1 VAAGDPVVS
10 VRPTCRDSFVAFPL
24 FTRAGAVP
32 VPLDPLAGQAQHR
45 PRPLRRRVPGRIGNS
60 SVNPWTGR
68 PPLVLLCL
76 TGDVMCGRGVD
87 QILPHPGDPTIYEPW
102 VSSARCYVELAEER
116 SGPIPR
122 GVEPGYVWGGTLAVL
137 EQVTP
142 DAFIVNLETAVTD
155 RGHPWPGKGI
165 QYRMRPANVECLT
178 VAGID
183 VAVLANNHV
192 LDWSEP
198 GLDQTLDVLQTA
210 GITTVGAG
218 RSIEEA
224 WAPAI
229 IDTPS
234 GSRVLV
240 LAAGSTSS
248 GIPAEWAAGEGRPGV
263 ALLPDLSQCTVERI
277 AAIVRSFAQP
287 HDVVVVSLHWGGNWG
302 YAIPEDRR
310 WFAHQLIDR
319 AGVHVVHGHSSH
331 HPLGIEVYQG
341 RLIVYGCGDLLTDYE
356 GIPGH
361 EQFRGDLGA
370 LFLATIGEDSGTL
383 RRLELVPTKV
393 ERFQL
398 TRPPADDA
406 RWLAT
411 TLHREG
417 ASLGTTVIARDDGR
431 LVVDW

>member
-1 VAAGDPVVS
+1 
-10 VRPTCRDSFVAFPL
+10 
-24 FTRAGAVP
+24 
-32 VPLDPLAGQAQHR
+32 
-45 PRPLRRRVPGRIGNS
+45 
-60 SVNPWTGR
+60 
-68 PPLVLLCL
+68 
-76 TGDVMCGRGVD
+76 
-87 QILPHPGDPTIYEPW
+87 
-102 VSSARCYVELAEER
+102 
-116 SGPIPR
+116 
-122 GVEPGYVWGGTLAVL
+122 VWGETLAVL

-142 DAFIVNLETAVTD
+142 DAFIVNLETAVAD
-155 RGHPWPGKGI
+155 SGQPWPDKGI
-165 QYRMRPANVECLT
+165 QYRMHPANVECLT

-198 GLDQTLDVLQTA
+198 GLDQTLGVLQAA

-229 IDTPS
+229 IAAPS
-234 GSRVLV
+234 DSRVLV
-240 LAAGSTSS
+240 LAGGSKSS
-248 GIPAEWAAGEGRPGV
+248 GIPTQWAAGESRPGV
-263 ALLPDLSQCTVERI
+263 ALLPDLSQRTVERI
-277 AAIVRSFAQP
+277 AAIAGSVARP
-287 HDVVVVSLHWGGNWG
+287 HDVVVASLHWGGNWG

-331 HPLGIEVYQG
+331 HPLGIEVHHG

-361 EQFRGDLGA
+361 EQYRGELGA
-370 LFLATIGEDSGTL
+370 LYLATVDEDAGTL
-383 RRLELVPTKV
+383 RHLELVPTKV

-398 TRPPADDA
+398 IRPPADDV

-417 ASLGTTVIARDDGR
+417 APLGTTVMARDDGR
-431 LVVDW
+431 LVVGW